1 VIDLDQS
8 LSPTPVTPTDVT
20 ALVDLSRLPVLPS
33 AVTEVLRLTESATS
47 SAGAVAQAVQQDPV
61 LAARVLRIANSGYF
75 NFHSSVSGVQ
85 QAVTLMGLDLVRS
98 VVVGAAISR
107 LLRPDHTVPGF
118 SLQRFWR
125 HSAMTAS
132 GSRGIAQTT
141 ATRGREDAFT
151 AGLLHD
157 IGALVLAC
165 SQPEAYASVLQEGR
179 LSGRPLAWVE
189 RRQLGTDHAEVGGV
203 VARHWHLPPA
213 LVDVIRFHHAPAQ
226 AGEHSRLAAAV
237 HLSDCVSHGVGEPGI
252 ETAPTPS
259 MCSDVW
265 TLLGGLAAGMGPD
278 EIHRC
283 VSRLREEAPSVEMLT
298 GVLAAA

>member
-141 ATRGREDAFT
+141 PTRGRDDAFT

-213 LVDVIRFHHAPAQ
+213 LVDVIRFTMPPL
-226 AGEHSRLAAAV
+226 RLASTADWQRRCISPTASAMASV
-237 HLSDCVSHGVGEPGI
+237 NPASRPPRRPPCAPMSGHCSVG
-252 ETAPTPS
+252 
-259 MCSDVW
+259 
-265 TLLGGLAAGMGPD
+265 
-278 EIHRC
+278 
-283 VSRLREEAPSVEMLT
+283 
-298 GVLAAA
+298 